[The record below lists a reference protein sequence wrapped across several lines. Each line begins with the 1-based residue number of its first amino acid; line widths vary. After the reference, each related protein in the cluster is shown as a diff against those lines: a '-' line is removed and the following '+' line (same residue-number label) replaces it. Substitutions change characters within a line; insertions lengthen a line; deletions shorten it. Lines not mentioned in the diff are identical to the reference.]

1 MNKDF
6 YRKLHDFVL
15 EHGWLHKLVV
25 GGVKILPGIVYAAY
39 PLLVVYFGVWR
50 RENLLRGILVPAMGF
65 LLVTALRAWINAPR
79 PYEAMGI
86 PSITP
91 KDTKG
96 KSFPSRHAACRIGDC
111 GDGAVYGTGIGLGAA
126 DCQPAHCAVPGDGRG
141 TLCKRCP
148 GGLAAGCGGGTAGIP
163 NLKRERL

>member
-15 EHGWLHKLVV
+15 EHGWLHKLVT

-39 PLLVVYFGVWR
+39 PLLIVYFGVWR
-50 RENLLRGILVPAMGF
+50 REDLLRGILVPAMGF
-65 LLVTALRAWINAPR
+65 LLVTVLRAWINAPR

-91 KDTKG
+91 KNTKG
-96 KSFPSRHAACRIGDC
+96 KSFPSRHAACGSVI
-111 GDGAVYGTGIGLGAA
+111 AVTALFTAPALGWVLLIVSLLIALSRVMAGVHYVKDVLAGWLLGAA
-126 DCQPAHCAVPGDGRG
+126 V
-141 TLCKRCP
+141 
-148 GGLAAGCGGGTAGIP
+148 GLLGFLI
-163 NLKRERL
+163 

>member
-15 EHGWLHKLVV
+15 EHGWLHKLVTD
-25 GGVKILPGIVYAAY
+25 GVKILPGIVYAAY
-39 PLLVVYFGVWR
+39 PLLIVYFGVWR

-96 KSFPSRHAACRIGDC
+96 KSFPSRHAADR
-111 GDGAVYGTGIGLGAA
+111 
-126 DCQPAHCAVPGDGRG
+126 
-141 TLCKRCP
+141 
-148 GGLAAGCGGGTAGIP
+148 
-163 NLKRERL
+163 

>member
-39 PLLVVYFGVWR
+39 PLLIVYFGVWR

-79 PYEAMGI
+79 PYEA
-86 PSITP
+86 ITP

-96 KSFPSRHAACRIGDC
+96 KSFPSRHAACGSVI
-111 GDGAVYGTGIGLGAA
+111 AVTALFTAPALGWVLLIVSLLIALSRVMAGVHYVKDVLAGWLLGAA
-126 DCQPAHCAVPGDGRG
+126 V
-141 TLCKRCP
+141 
-148 GGLAAGCGGGTAGIP
+148 GLLGFLI
-163 NLKRERL
+163 